1 MSSDRVVLRDIDK
14 FEFSRRV
21 SSSLEGDNVSESC
34 YTNFR
39 ENLILSIASEVRWLT
54 NNDGWKLK
62 YWEKNKEDKIFN
74 GFMENGEVKV
84 LLEKK
89 NDKGKYETKKVIV
102 KFDFSDEDKK
112 KIAELY
118 IDNLLDGL
126 YYLDLCVFKEVYHD
140 FNEISVDTIS
150 RYLSG
155 EVYGLL
161 TSDEIKNE
169 FKDRIQ
175 RAIDKINEQY

>member
-62 YWEKNKEDKIFN
+62 YWERNKEDKIFDA
-74 GFMENGEVKV
+74 FMNNGEVKV

-102 KFDFSDEDKK
+102 KFDFSNEDKK

-126 YYLDLCVFKEVYHD
+126 YYLDLCIFRELNEV
-140 FNEISVDTIS
+140 NVDTVS
-150 RYLSG
+150 KYLSG

-175 RAIDKINEQY
+175 RAIDKINDQY